1 LALLRWL
8 PALAVAF
15 LLGLIIHQPW
25 LVLFSVAVTTISLLG
40 YLWGTHALDRVIY
53 QRRWRYRRGFPGEVI
68 QVRIEIENHKLLPVS
83 WLHAEDP
90 WSLEVAPQDS
100 SVLSPSHIA
109 RQGLLV
115 NLCSLRWHERIRRTY
130 DLLLRQRGIYQVG
143 PANLSSGD
151 IFGLSDSFR
160 EEDDREYVTVFPEL
174 IPLSFDLLPT
184 KDPLGDRAS
193 QRRLFEDTNQPI
205 GVRPYHPEDEFRR
218 IHWPATARTGS
229 LQVKVFQP
237 VSAQVMVVC
246 LNVSTAHQAWMG
258 IDNDLLEE
266 LVKVSASVVYQ
277 SFQSGYS
284 VGLIS
289 NCYLAHAD
297 HPFNIQPGRSRDQL
311 AYLLQA
317 LAAVTP
323 YTSTSFETFLVR
335 SLPGIPYGASLVLV
349 TALVTPILIETLVRL
364 KRYRANTTLI
374 SLDPAPPPDIP
385 GVRTLHIP
393 YNAD

>member
-1 LALLRWL
+1 MALIRWL
-8 PALAVAF
+8 PVLAVAF

-40 YLWGTHALDRVIY
+40 YLWGRHALDKVTY
-53 QRRWRYRRGFPGEVI
+53 QRRWRFRRGFPGEHI
-68 QVRIEIENHKLLPVS
+68 QVQIEIENNKLLPIS
-83 WLHAEDP
+83 WLQAEDP
-90 WSLEVAPQDS
+90 WPLAIAPEDTS
-100 SVLSPSHIA
+100 ILSPSHIA
-109 RQGLLV
+109 QLGLLV

-130 DLLLRQRGIYQVG
+130 DLLLRQRGIYPVG
-143 PANLSSGD
+143 PSTLGSGD
-151 IFGLSDSFR
+151 LFGLSDAFQ
-160 EEDDREYVTVFPEL
+160 EQDNREYVTVFPEL
-174 IPLSFDLLPT
+174 IPLSLELLPT
-184 KDPLGDRAS
+184 EDPFGDRRS
-193 QRRLFEDTNQPI
+193 QRRLFEDINHPI
-205 GVRPYHPEDEFRR
+205 GVRPYHPEDEFRH
-218 IHWPATARTGS
+218 IHWPATARSGS

-246 LNVSTAHQAWMG
+246 LNVSTSHQAWMG
-258 IDNDLLEE
+258 IDNDLLEQ
-266 LVKVSASVVYQ
+266 LIKVSASVVYQ

-323 YTSTSFETFLVR
+323 YTSTSFEAFLVK
-335 SLPGIPYGASLVLV
+335 SLPGIPYGATLVLV
-349 TALVTPILIETLVRL
+349 TAMVTPALVETLVRL

-374 SLDPAPPPDIP
+374 SLDPNPPPNIP
-385 GVRTLHIP
+385 GVRVLHKP
-393 YNAD
+393 FNAD

>member
-1 LALLRWL
+1 MT
-8 PALAVAF
+8 VAF
-15 LLGLIIHQPW
+15 FLGLIIHQPW
-25 LVLFSVAVTTISLLG
+25 LVLFSVAVVMISLLG
-40 YLWGTHALDRVIY
+40 YLWGSHALDRVAY
-53 QRRWRYRRGFPGEVI
+53 QRKWRFRRGFPGEHI
-68 QVRIEIENHKLLPVS
+68 QVQVEIENNKLLPIS

-90 WSLEVAPQDS
+90 WSLAVAPEDTS
-100 SVLSPSHIA
+100 ILSPSHIA
-109 RQGLLV
+109 QLGLLV

-130 DLLLRQRGIYQVG
+130 DLLLRQRGVYPVG
-143 PANLSSGD
+143 PSNLSSGD
-151 IFGLSDSFR
+151 LFGLSDTFL
-160 EEDDREYVTVFPEL
+160 EQDNREYVTVFPEL
-174 IPLSFDLLPT
+174 VSLSFDLLPT
-184 KDPLGDRAS
+184 QDPFGDRRS
-193 QRRLFEDTNQPI
+193 QKRLFEDINLPI
-205 GVRPYHPEDEFRR
+205 GVRPYHPEDEFRH
-218 IHWPATARTGS
+218 IHWPATARSGS

-258 IDNDLLEE
+258 IDNDLLEQ
-266 LVKVSASVVYQ
+266 LIKVSASVVYQ

-323 YTSTSFETFLVR
+323 YTSTSFESFLVR
-335 SLPGIPYGASLVLV
+335 SLPGIPYGATLVLV
-349 TALVTPILIETLVRL
+349 TAMVTPALVETLVRL

-374 SLDPAPPPDIP
+374 SLEHLPPPDIP
-385 GVRTLHIP
+385 GVRVVHIP
-393 YNAD
+393 FNAD